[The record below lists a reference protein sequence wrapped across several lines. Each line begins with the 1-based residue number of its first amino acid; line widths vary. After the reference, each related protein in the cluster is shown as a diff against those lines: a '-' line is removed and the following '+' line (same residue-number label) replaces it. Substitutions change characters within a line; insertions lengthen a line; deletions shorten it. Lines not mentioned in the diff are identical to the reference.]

1 MGIGIVPYSP
11 IGRGFFGGRGVT
23 EQVAAESNLVLTQF
37 TSNTIAWPASVNRFL
52 SSLTHLLWLC
62 QHGHPRFAAENLEKN
77 KQIYLKMEELANKHQ
92 CSPAQLALAWVLHQ
106 GDDVVPIPGVTF
118 YFHSLVI
125 VSNSVFRLMVHS
137 VGPKMHFSDAINCI
151 HFQRKVKSYS
161 QIIIIGNI

>member
-1 MGIGIVPYSP
+1 LGIGVVPYSP

-23 EQVAAESNLVLTQF
+23 EQVSAESNLVLTQF

-106 GDDVVPIPGVTF
+106 GDDVVPIPGATF
-118 YFHSLVI
+118 
-125 VSNSVFRLMVHS
+125 
-137 VGPKMHFSDAINCI
+137 
-151 HFQRKVKSYS
+151 
-161 QIIIIGNI
+161 